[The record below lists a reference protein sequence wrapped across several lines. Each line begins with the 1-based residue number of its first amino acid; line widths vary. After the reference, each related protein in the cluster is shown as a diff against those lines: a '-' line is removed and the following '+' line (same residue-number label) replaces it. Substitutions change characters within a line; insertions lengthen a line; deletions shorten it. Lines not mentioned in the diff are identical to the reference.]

1 MCVRTEICR
10 AGYVCNAMANSE
22 TCVTCGAAIRVSSH
36 HSEDFRILFDLPVS
50 RYVAKAAIA
59 FVATSTCL
67 ASISASA
74 QKKNESVVRSTELDF
89 SADAGAGASRDDLYR
104 RLKKE
109 VRESCRHLSNEREV
123 PFSLGSGNGRVT
135 ATRPSPP
142 SPREKCV
149 HSGLRDVRAHV
160 DPTKSGDVA
169 S

>member
-1 MCVRTEICR
+1 
-10 AGYVCNAMANSE
+10 
-22 TCVTCGAAIRVSSH
+22 
-36 HSEDFRILFDLPVS
+36 LFDLPVS

-74 QKKNESVVRSTELDF
+74 QKKDESVVRSTELDF
-89 SADAGAGASRDDLYR
+89 SADAGASRDDLYR

-109 VRESCRHLSNEREV
+109 VKESCRHLSNEREV

>member
-1 MCVRTEICR
+1 
-10 AGYVCNAMANSE
+10 
-22 TCVTCGAAIRVSSH
+22 
-36 HSEDFRILFDLPVS
+36 LFDLPVS

-89 SADAGAGASRDDLYR
+89 SADAGAGAGASRDDLYR

-109 VRESCRHLSNEREV
+109 VKESCRHLSNEREV